1 MPINDRNLG
10 KYKVPGIYIEEV
22 DQSIIDLPIQEV
34 LINLVPGFSRKG
46 PFNKPVL
53 VNNSSE
59 FEKTFGTL
67 DKYLENKGSYF
78 HRTVKTML
86 TQGPVW
92 ALNLLNTD
100 PNRDKLQWK
109 SISLASQ
116 YDNGNLETAPYERFF
131 NRQDFWER
139 DDDAFN
145 DIVIQN
151 NNGQED
157 DDRLLHITNMSD
169 RTITVFMF
177 KSNATGFDVTAESWY
192 GGKDKVPLFINP
204 KDYISDYMVGILVI
218 NGNWTNYSQLSTDD
232 IWSKYFNENGLIKE
246 MVQDFSNHRL
256 VTTLAYYDA
265 SLIPN
270 FKDMNNRDL
279 YIKNLINN
287 NTDNTGLF
295 CTYNESELLSSDFYK
310 GKIDLLGQ
318 TLVGFDNNSSV
329 YGTQPKTTINFL
341 SYNTTISESLTFTSK
356 NLDSIGNVFGNY
368 SNDMVTEW
376 LSGRTAEFTDWY
388 THGINYSTSS
398 STFTELISSD
408 GTNLT
413 LDNVSDLNEG
423 DIIYFDKSFSVIDK
437 NKPYYIKTISGTD
450 ITISLT
456 KDGTTLTS
464 INIGTTSD
472 IYIYKIL
479 YEFDITTGTTN
490 NEYDSYYIL
499 NGFKYYLKENKSY
512 LSPFTINNTGETYSR
527 YDVIY
532 LSNDNTKINTVTGT
546 QTIGTSATLPNYI
559 LNNENTIIL
568 GYAKTIFSGG
578 TWSQNY
584 TGVTVDNLGYIYL
597 DSSYMSFNS
606 GTTNNVNYLDIIF
619 EGTNGSSSDWT
630 NYTKLRSLK
639 IYNKISS
646 SINLGKGVIIN
657 KNNGYKYHIISP
669 NLFNPTLT
677 ENARIRIFLDNE
689 NPFDYVDTLTSS
701 FIIYYIDDE
710 FLVGDGLVEQIIT
723 TNAPVSATDGV
734 VAKYSSLY
742 TSYYNGNINN
752 GDYIYLNNE
761 TGSTQQ
767 QYWIKMYIDSDEN
780 LKIKFYSDDKMS
792 TSPIEIDGFESNY
805 NSKFIIY
812 SDKSNWKQTIEIEKS
827 ESITDLTNTTSIY
840 VNKDRYS
847 EIRKGTFLEAYYD
860 STYYDNPGEGYMN
873 GEMPKKFVRVIDIK
887 NDNSNTELKI
897 LYTDGPIKINPS
909 ESGITSEYYT
919 TSYYSIENY
928 ITEYKGISIDPFVV
942 HVDSIPNGTEERQ
955 TSILN
960 VIENGTRL
968 SKGLSNKNRI
978 SWRYLIDSFGL
989 GLTANSKQ
997 QYLDLCGNKL
1007 NCLGFINM
1015 PSAKEFKKSQNP
1027 SFIND
1032 DYSINMEYIKEGAN
1046 QDKNPDFYY
1055 SFGEGNGQSC
1065 VSYWFPYIK
1074 TDEESTKFIPPAAEI
1089 ARTFMTKFTTLNAS
1103 IRPWTILG
1111 GVIKGR
1117 LSNVRETE
1125 IRFNPDDLSPLHEM
1139 GANPIEYVENYGY
1152 IINSDNSAQSYPYS
1166 SLSLI
1171 HSREVLIELENRL
1184 YDMLL
1189 NYHWRFNTPEI
1200 RAEIKFRAD
1209 QICKELL
1216 ESDALYAY
1224 RNVCDKTNNTDYII
1238 DLQMGVLDTY
1248 VEIVKGMGIIVN
1260 QITILKKG
1268 DLESSGFITQ

>member
-1 MPINDRNLG
+1 
-10 KYKVPGIYIEEV
+10 
-22 DQSIIDLPIQEV
+22 
-34 LINLVPGFSRKG
+34 
-46 PFNKPVL
+46 
-53 VNNSSE
+53 
-59 FEKTFGTL
+59 
-67 DKYLENKGSYF
+67 
-78 HRTVKTML
+78 
-86 TQGPVW
+86 
-92 ALNLLNTD
+92 
-100 PNRDKLQWK
+100 
-109 SISLASQ
+109 
-116 YDNGNLETAPYERFF
+116 
-131 NRQDFWER
+131 
-139 DDDAFN
+139 
-145 DIVIQN
+145 
-151 NNGQED
+151 
-157 DDRLLHITNMSD
+157 
-169 RTITVFMF
+169 
-177 KSNATGFDVTAESWY
+177 
-192 GGKDKVPLFINP
+192 
-204 KDYISDYMVGILVI
+204 
-218 NGNWTNYSQLSTDD
+218 
-232 IWSKYFNENGLIKE
+232 
-246 MVQDFSNHRL
+246 
-256 VTTLAYYDA
+256 
-265 SLIPN
+265 
-270 FKDMNNRDL
+270 
-279 YIKNLINN
+279 
-287 NTDNTGLF
+287 
-295 CTYNESELLSSDFYK
+295 
-310 GKIDLLGQ
+310 
-318 TLVGFDNNSSV
+318 
-329 YGTQPKTTINFL
+329 
-341 SYNTTISESLTFTSK
+341 
-356 NLDSIGNVFGNY
+356 
-368 SNDMVTEW
+368 
-376 LSGRTAEFTDWY
+376 
-388 THGINYSTSS
+388 
-398 STFTELISSD
+398 
-408 GTNLT
+408 
-413 LDNVSDLNEG
+413 
-423 DIIYFDKSFSVIDK
+423 
-437 NKPYYIKTISGTD
+437 
-450 ITISLT
+450 
-456 KDGTTLTS
+456 
-464 INIGTTSD
+464 
-472 IYIYKIL
+472 
-479 YEFDITTGTTN
+479 
-490 NEYDSYYIL
+490 
-499 NGFKYYLKENKSY
+499 
-512 LSPFTINNTGETYSR
+512 
-527 YDVIY
+527 
-532 LSNDNTKINTVTGT
+532 
-546 QTIGTSATLPNYI
+546 
-559 LNNENTIIL
+559 
-568 GYAKTIFSGG
+568 
-578 TWSQNY
+578 
-584 TGVTVDNLGYIYL
+584 
-597 DSSYMSFNS
+597 
-606 GTTNNVNYLDIIF
+606 
-619 EGTNGSSSDWT
+619 
-630 NYTKLRSLK
+630 
-639 IYNKISS
+639 
-646 SINLGKGVIIN
+646 
-657 KNNGYKYHIISP
+657 
-669 NLFNPTLT
+669 
-677 ENARIRIFLDNE
+677 
-689 NPFDYVDTLTSS
+689 
-701 FIIYYIDDE
+701 
-710 FLVGDGLVEQIIT
+710 
-723 TNAPVSATDGV
+723 
-734 VAKYSSLY
+734 
-742 TSYYNGNINN
+742 
-752 GDYIYLNNE
+752 LNNE

-860 STYYDNPGEGYMN
+860 STYYDNPGEGYMK
-873 GEMPKKFVRVIDIK
+873 GEMPKKFVRVIDVK

-1125 IRFNPDDLSPLHEM
+1125 IRFNPDDLRPLHEM